1 VASSRNMA
9 SARSLSNAICGT
21 DVVCVVYA
29 DQEVASSRVLERVL
43 QASLSVCAYCSV
55 FACPRRWLVFV
66 CIVSVSMHS
75 CL

>member
-1 VASSRNMA
+1 MAASQNMA
-9 SARSLSNAICGT
+9 CVRSLSNAIGET
-21 DVVCVVYA
+21 DFVCVVCA

-66 CIVSVSMHS
+66 CVSVSMHS